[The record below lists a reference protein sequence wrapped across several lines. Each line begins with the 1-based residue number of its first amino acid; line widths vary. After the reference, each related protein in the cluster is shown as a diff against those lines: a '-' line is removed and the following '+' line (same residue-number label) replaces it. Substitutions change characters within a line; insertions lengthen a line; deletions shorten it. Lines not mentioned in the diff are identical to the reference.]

1 MSPNDQ
7 IEWMQEALYYGMLS
21 CDLFA
26 PLNLV
31 LEKKF
36 RADKTIQLDSIW
48 LSQQSLRPLSGSN
61 SACGAGLLVEMP
73 RLTVDKPNS
82 QVNHVIGSIV
92 VFEERNLNFTPGVG
106 TMKSAE
112 QWAQLAVEFMR
123 GWIIGQA
130 GGLVVEPNAIVPA
143 RDWMTGDA
151 KLAENGIIALRGSV
165 SQRAARPNYARAIA
179 PALRVT
185 GNMATFVPV
194 AQADGS
200 APIIYYTLDGSM
212 PRSVPADDGSL
223 ALRWTGAAFAV
234 ASGTLVQWIA
244 IQPGQ
249 LPSNVGCQLIS

>member
-1 MSPNDQ
+1 MSIDVRTNDQ

-36 RADKTIQLDSIW
+36 RADKTIQADSIW
-48 LSQQSLRPLSGSN
+48 LTQRPLSGGN

-82 QVNHVIGSIV
+82 QVNHVIGSVV

-106 TMKSAE
+106 TLKSAE

-130 GGLVVEPNAIVPA
+130 GGLVVEPNAIAPA
-143 RDWMTGDA
+143 RDWMTGDPRM
-151 KLAENGIIALRGSV
+151 AENGIIALRGSV
-165 SQRAARPNYARAIA
+165 SQRAARPNYARVGT
-179 PALRVT
+179 PTLSLDNLTVT
-185 GNMATFVPV
+185 ITNLPTSLDAEIYFTT
-194 AQADGS
+194 DGS
-200 APIIYYTLDGSM
+200 V
-212 PRSVPADDGSL
+212 PRSVPDDAG
-223 ALRWTGAAFAV
+223 AV
-234 ASGTLVQWIA
+234 AQRYTQPFSVSCGTLVQWVA
-244 IQPGQ
+244 LKAGL
-249 LPSNVGCQLIS
+249 LPSHIGAQVIS

>member
-1 MSPNDQ
+1 MSIDVRSNDQ

-21 CDLFA
+21 CDLFG

-36 RADKTIQLDSIW
+36 RADKTIQVDSIW
-48 LSQQSLRPLSGSN
+48 ATPRVGGG
-61 SACGAGLLVEMP
+61 AGAGLLVEMP

-82 QVNHVIGSIV
+82 QVNHVIGSVV

-130 GGLVVEPNAIVPA
+130 GGLVVEPNAIAPA

-165 SQRAARPNYARAIA
+165 SQRAARPNYGRAIA
-179 PALRVT
+179 PALSVT
-185 GNMATFVPV
+185 GNMATFVPA

-200 APIIYYTLDGSM
+200 APNIYYTLDGSM
-212 PRSVPADDGSL
+212 PCSVPRDDGSS
-223 ALRWTGAAFAV
+223 ALTWTGAAFAV

-249 LPSNVGCQLIS
+249 LPSHVGCQIIS